1 MLLGTNQ
8 SPKKI
13 NLLIL
18 LTGGDHWIGGIQYT
32 NNILRALSLL
42 DHKNIL
48 KVSLRANFKNRP
60 FIKKYFQKEYSFVK
74 VSYDFNFFYR
84 AFLALFYSRFKVLSP
99 FFLKL
104 YYLFKFPTVAFP
116 VKSNKISGF
125 FEKIFWIPDFQYK
138 YYPEFFS
145 KLEIEER
152 NLMYSKFISK
162 DSILVLSSKAAQ
174 LDLIK
179 FFPEC
184 KCKVKILKFTSFF
197 LKNEYAADPHEV
209 LTKYN
214 LPLDYAYIPN
224 QFWQHKGHDLV
235 FAALKI
241 LKNKGILINLVCT
254 GSPND
259 YRSQD
264 YYKKMHNYC
273 LQQNLIDRIYFLG
286 VIPRADQIQVYRCS
300 SFVIQPS
307 RFEGWN
313 TSVEDARALGKTI
326 LLSDIDVHKEQNPP
340 QALYFKNGDYKDL
353 SVKLRYLW
361 QNKEVGC
368 NYSKELNAKIKSYK
382 RAFKFAET
390 FISIINLG
398 HKKFIKNNFS

>member
-104 YYLFKFPTVAFP
+104 YYLFNFPTVAFP

-138 YYPEFFS
+138 YYP
-145 KLEIEER
+145 
-152 NLMYSKFISK
+152 
-162 DSILVLSSKAAQ
+162 
-174 LDLIK
+174 
-179 FFPEC
+179 
-184 KCKVKILKFTSFF
+184 
-197 LKNEYAADPHEV
+197 
-209 LTKYN
+209 
-214 LPLDYAYIPN
+214 
-224 QFWQHKGHDLV
+224 
-235 FAALKI
+235 
-241 LKNKGILINLVCT
+241 
-254 GSPND
+254 
-259 YRSQD
+259 
-264 YYKKMHNYC
+264 
-273 LQQNLIDRIYFLG
+273 
-286 VIPRADQIQVYRCS
+286 
-300 SFVIQPS
+300 
-307 RFEGWN
+307 
-313 TSVEDARALGKTI
+313 
-326 LLSDIDVHKEQNPP
+326 
-340 QALYFKNGDYKDL
+340 
-353 SVKLRYLW
+353 
-361 QNKEVGC
+361 
-368 NYSKELNAKIKSYK
+368 
-382 RAFKFAET
+382 
-390 FISIINLG
+390 
-398 HKKFIKNNFS
+398 